1 MKKSDYLAM
10 LENRHRYYFD
20 VHRDYEIAGRRFD
33 LYAECHVRTERTV
46 LGYLLDS
53 YESHDYR
60 MVKYYEQ
67 ASLQDIRHLYDWI
80 ASNYDIWVTPK
91 DGHMCTF
98 LALVVVLGKG
108 VSQDLIRFI
117 KRAKQSRYF
126 ALGLKGWYELRL
138 LLVDL
143 NEEKLWCNSS
153 GNRIRM
159 DFEMKAKPNGLLKKL
174 LFWR

>member
-1 MKKSDYLAM
+1 MKKSDYLEM
-10 LENRHRYYFD
+10 LEYRHRYYFD
-20 VHRDYEIAGRRFD
+20 VFRDYEIAGSRFD

-46 LGYLLDS
+46 LGHVLDS

-67 ASLQDIRHLYDWI
+67 ASLRDICHLYDWI
-80 ASNYDIWVTPK
+80 VNHYDIWVTPR

-108 VSQDLIRFI
+108 VSQDLIRFV
-117 KRAKQSRYF
+117 KRAKHSRYF
-126 ALGLKGWYELRL
+126 ALGLRGWYELRL

-143 NEEKLWCNSS
+143 NEEKLWCNGS

-159 DFEMKAKPNGLLKKL
+159 DFELKAKPDGLWKKI